1 MNGFF
6 RCHPLVILLYYI
18 TAVGLV
24 VWLGHPVV
32 NGVVF
37 ILALAVYITYMG
49 VTKGI
54 RLAAGGILTA
64 LVCVVWNPL
73 FNHRGVT
80 VLFQVNDI
88 RFTREALMYG
98 VHMAGILLSSVVLFA
113 CLSRAMTAEKIMT
126 LTGKRLPS
134 FSLLFSMVLR
144 FVPKASR
151 DFREM
156 VSFHGNKPSV
166 ISGMIGMEL
175 EHSMEKSI
183 AMKDRY
189 YGSRKRS
196 SYYAGKFQRNDWICL
211 ILMLA
216 LAGGICVLAV
226 EERIKVQFFP
236 SVRIK
241 MPSAAV
247 LTGLGVYY
255 GIPLW
260 MWGKEKLLWTL
271 SRRKITGISIRDSG
285 NPQLH

>member
-6 RCHPLVILLYYI
+6 RRHPLVILLYYI
-18 TAVGLV
+18 MAVVLV
-24 VWLGHPVV
+24 VWLAHPVV
-32 NGVVF
+32 NGIVF
-37 ILALAVYITYMG
+37 FLALAVYVTYMG

-54 RLAAGGILTA
+54 RLAAGGILAA
-64 LVCVVWNPL
+64 LFCVVWNPL

-88 RFTREALMYG
+88 RFTWEALMYG
-98 VHMAGILLSSVVLFA
+98 IHMAGILMSSVVLFA
-113 CLSRAMTAEKIMT
+113 CFGRTMTAEKIMT

-144 FVPKASR
+144 FVPKAAR

-156 VSFHGNKPSV
+156 ASLHGNKPTV

-189 YGSRKRS
+189 YGSGNRS
-196 SYYAGKFQRNDWICL
+196 SYYAKKLQKEDG
-211 ILMLA
+211 ILLVLLLA
-216 LAGGICVLAV
+216 LAAGICLCS
-226 EERIKVQFFP
+226 VQEKIFVRFFP
-236 SVRIK
+236 SVRIA
-241 MPSAAV
+241 MPSCVMLA
-247 LTGLGVYY
+247 GLGIYY

-260 MWGKEKLLWTL
+260 MWGKERVLWIL
-271 SRRKITGISIRDSG
+271 SMQRITAISIRDSKKRR
-285 NPQLH
+285 LH